1 MQEIIHGKI
10 EKIIFQN
17 KESHY
22 TIATFNSDENGVI
35 TIVGN
40 LYQISSGDKLEL
52 TGSFYHHPIYGDQFK
67 IESYKTYLPDTIE
80 EIESYLASTLLKGI
94 GHKLA
99 KRIVDRFG
107 TETFNILDNNIEEIK
122 SIPGIGK
129 KRFEF
134 ISKTWNQLKDS
145 RETILY
151 LQNLDLS
158 INSALKIYKELGSE
172 TISKIE
178 QNPYA
183 LINLIDGIGFITADR
198 IAYHVGF
205 EEDSI
210 ERIKAA
216 TIYQLFQLAN
226 NGNAC
231 YPQNKLIRLVSKML
245 RMDISKIEEAL
256 YALEEENSI
265 KIESVVDENFSR
277 NEFVYIY
284 SLYSIEKS
292 ISERLLNLHNAQ
304 KNSIRINDKLISET
318 VKKQK
323 FELSREQINALK
335 AVLEN
340 KITVI
345 TGGPGTGKTTIIKTI
360 IDVFEN
366 QELKVSL
373 CAPTGRAAKRI
384 SQTTHRS
391 AKTIHRLLEY
401 NPMEGL
407 FSKNSENPLNTDL
420 VIVDEAS
427 MIDMNLFYNL
437 LDALRDNCYL
447 LLVGDVNQIPPIGP
461 GNILRDIINSGEIKT
476 IIFNKI
482 YRQAEGSEIILNAH
496 RINNGEFPIVSNQK
510 EDDFFFLK
518 YFSENDA
525 LNEIIKLCTKILPGK
540 LSYNPF
546 KDVQV
551 ISPMYKGKVGVDNLN
566 SALQRALN
574 PDGEEIK
581 LLSKKFR
588 VGDKVMQIRNNYE
601 KDIYNGDIGEIVN
614 YDKSERIIY
623 INFDGKLLKYE
634 FPEMEEITLAYA
646 ISVHK
651 SQGSEYSVVIVPIF
665 RSHSI
670 MLQRNLL
677 YTAVTRGKEKVYLI
691 GDEQAIHR
699 ALRNT
704 KSEERNT
711 LLKERLQQIIKN

>member
-1 MQEIIHGKI
+1 ML
-10 EKIIFQN
+10 F
-17 KESHY
+17 
-22 TIATFNSDENGVI
+22 
-35 TIVGN
+35 
-40 LYQISSGDKLEL
+40 
-52 TGSFYHHPIYGDQFK
+52 
-67 IESYKTYLPDTIE
+67 
-80 EIESYLASTLLKGI
+80 
-94 GHKLA
+94 
-99 KRIVDRFG
+99 R
-107 TETFNILDNNIEEIK
+107 
-122 SIPGIGK
+122 SI
-129 KRFEF
+129 
-134 ISKTWNQLKDS
+134 
-145 RETILY
+145 
-151 LQNLDLS
+151 
-158 INSALKIYKELGSE
+158 
-172 TISKIE
+172 
-178 QNPYA
+178 
-183 LINLIDGIGFITADR
+183 ADR

-216 TIYQLFQLAN
+216 IIYQLFQLAN

-231 YPQNKLIRLVSKML
+231 YPQNKLIRSVSEML
-245 RMDISKIEEAL
+245 GMDVSKIEEAL
-256 YALEEENSI
+256 CILEKEKTI
-265 KIESVVDENFSR
+265 KIESVADEDFSR
-277 NEFVYIY
+277 NDFVYIY
-284 SLYSIEKS
+284 SLFIIEKS
-292 ISERLLNLHNAQ
+292 IGKKLLALHYA
-304 KNSIRINDKLISET
+304 KKDSIQISDKLISET

-323 FELSREQINALK
+323 FELSSEQINALK

-340 KITVI
+340 KIAVI

-360 IDVFEN
+360 IDIFES

-384 SQTTHRS
+384 SQTTHRE

-407 FSKNSENPLNTDL
+407 FSKNSENTLNTNL

-437 LDALRDNCYL
+437 LDALPDNCYL

-461 GNILRDIINSGEIKT
+461 GNILRDIIDSGEIKT
-476 IIFNKI
+476 IVFNKI

-496 RINNGEFPIVSNQK
+496 KINNGEFPIASNKK

-518 YFSENDA
+518 YFSENNA

-566 SALQRALN
+566 NSLQRMLN

-581 LLSKKFR
+581 ILSNKFR

-601 KDIYNGDIGEIVN
+601 KDIFNGDIGEIVN
-614 YDKSERIIY
+614 YDKGEQIVY

-634 FPEMEEITLAYA
+634 FSDMEEITLAYA

-651 SQGSEYSVVIVPIF
+651 SQGSEYRDRKSVV
-665 RSHSI
+665 
-670 MLQRNLL
+670 
-677 YTAVTRGKEKVYLI
+677 
-691 GDEQAIHR
+691 
-699 ALRNT
+699 
-704 KSEERNT
+704 
-711 LLKERLQQIIKN
+711 